1 MKLEKLNEAL
11 TVANEFGLDGTDV
24 TILFDI
30 AQRRK
35 DDGVA
40 TIMQFSSGTKFASFG
55 TIHARIKR
63 MVQKGFLK
71 KQIKQGDERV
81 KVLQDGPAL
90 GKFLD
95 RLNEV

>member
-35 DDGVA
+35 DDGAA

-71 KQIKQGDERV
+71 KQIKHGDERV

>member
-71 KQIKQGDERV
+71 KQVKEGNERV

>member
-1 MKLEKLNEAL
+1 MKLERFNEAL
-11 TVANEFGLDGTDV
+11 RVAQEFGLDGTDV
-24 TILFDI
+24 AILFAI
-30 AQRRK
+30 AEKRR
-35 DDGVA
+35 DEGVA

-55 TIHARIKR
+55 TIHARVKR
-63 MVQKGFLK
+63 MVKSGVLK
-71 KQIKQGDERV
+71 KEIKETNQRV

>member
-1 MKLEKLNEAL
+1 VKLEKLNEAL

>member
-35 DDGVA
+35 DDGVT

>member
-11 TVANEFGLDGTDV
+11 TVANEFGLDGTDI

>member
-1 MKLEKLNEAL
+1 MKLERLNEAL
-11 TVANEFGLDGTDV
+11 CVAQEFGLDGTDV
-24 TILFDI
+24 TILFAI
-30 AQRRK
+30 AEKRR
-35 DDGVA
+35 DEGAA

-55 TIHARIKR
+55 TIHARVKR
-63 MVQKGFLK
+63 MVQKGILK
-71 KQIKQGDERV
+71 KQVKEGNERV

>member
-1 MKLEKLNEAL
+1 VKLEKLNEAL
-11 TVANEFGLDGTDV
+11 AVANEFGLDGTDI

>member
-1 MKLEKLNEAL
+1 VKLEKLNEAL

-40 TIMQFSSGTKFASFG
+40 TIMQFASGTKFASFG

>member
-90 GKFLD
+90 GKLLD

>member
-1 MKLEKLNEAL
+1 MKLERLNEAL
-11 TVANEFGLDGTDV
+11 SVAHEFGLDGTDV
-24 TILFDI
+24 TILFAI
-30 AQRRK
+30 AQKRR
-35 DDGVA
+35 DEGAA
-40 TIMQFSSGTKFASFG
+40 TIMQFSSGSKFASFG
-55 TIHARIKR
+55 TIHERVKR

-71 KQIKQGDERV
+71 KQVKEGNERV

>member
-1 MKLEKLNEAL
+1 
-11 TVANEFGLDGTDV
+11 
-24 TILFDI
+24 
-30 AQRRK
+30 
-35 DDGVA
+35 
-40 TIMQFSSGTKFASFG
+40 MQFSSGTKFASFG

>member
-1 MKLEKLNEAL
+1 MKLERLNEAL
-11 TVANEFGLDGTDV
+11 RVAQDFDMDGTDV
-24 TILFDI
+24 AILFAI
-30 AQRRK
+30 AEKRR

-55 TIHARIKR
+55 TIHARVKR
-63 MVQKGFLK
+63 MVQKGILK
-71 KQIKQGDERV
+71 KQVKEGNERV

-90 GKFLD
+90 GRFLD